1 MEFGHMPPTFG
12 MGIVDSASEVIRIQ
26 QQAAEHA
33 LAQMQMQAQRDA
45 MQPPQPAEQAQR
57 SQTSAT
63 ADPSQSQTVGLLRE
77 QVDGAGLRLPMDG
90 GASPAALSEPVPPK
104 RYRGS

>member
-1 MEFGHMPPTFG
+1 MEFGHMPPMLG
-12 MGIVDSASEVIRIQ
+12 MGIMDSASEVFRIQ

-33 LAQMQMQAQRDA
+33 LAQMQMHAQREA
-45 MQPPQPAEQAQR
+45 MQPPQPAEQSQ
-57 SQTSAT
+57 SPQTSAT

-77 QVDGAGLRLPMDG
+77 QVDGAGLRLPMGG